1 MINIYKASAG
11 AGKTHKLT
19 GEYIKLLFREPYAY
33 KHILAVTFTNK
44 ATDEMKQ
51 RILLELHNLSNPSL
65 ESGYLSEL
73 CEVYDKSQEQIRE
86 QAAKVLITILHDYT
100 SFTISTIDK
109 FFQGV
114 MRAFARELG
123 KMATYNVELDS
134 ESVVMAAIDRMFAD
148 LDKVENKELLQWL
161 IDYSLDAV
169 DAGDSWNIRKEILG
183 LAKELFSEDFKLM
196 KGEAAAEE
204 ESSAASSSVSTRE
217 HILDFKK
224 SINSII
230 SEFESKLISL
240 GKKGDECMCANGVA
254 YTDFKGGS
262 RSPFKYFITLK
273 SLSGK
278 IKITEPTQ
286 TFAKLYNNFDVW
298 YSGKKPSPALLG
310 AYDGGLNELVGEILI
325 AFEREFRVYSTAK
338 VLLGNLNALG
348 ILDDIYR
355 RVLEYCKEKNI
366 ILLSESTEV
375 LNKIIDGSDTPFI
388 YEKIGSRIDNFMLD
402 EFQDTSVLQWKNFYP
417 LLNNSLAEGG
427 ENLVVGDVKQSI
439 YRWRGSDWKILNS
452 GLYESFRPD
461 EVANYSLDC
470 NWRSGKNIIEF
481 NNEFFTYCARSAQQ
495 IYNGNV
501 GKTKGADG
509 VDNAVSE
516 NLIENIYS
524 NFKQEV
530 SPKGEKMKGYVEVNF
545 MPQGE
550 EAKEE
555 NFREDVLEL
564 LPNRVAELL
573 ESGFELKDIAF
584 LVRKNSHGRAV
595 AERLI
600 AAGYEVI
607 SNDSLFISSSTA
619 VMRVI
624 NVLREIENPNNP
636 QLKVYKHFSNE
647 NREELSHELEGRSL
661 YECCEEIIRSMLLPS
676 EQEEVAFL
684 QAFLDCVLDYTA
696 KEGTDLH
703 GFLKWWDESGVRKTI
718 SAPEDQNAINVMTI
732 HKSKGLGFNV
742 VIIPFFSEMLDKSG
756 NRIWCSLKGKE
767 QGEEQEGVSKLNYNS
782 PLPLKSYSTLS
793 NTLFYKEYNNEM
805 LYNFVD
811 NLNTAYVA
819 FTRPK
824 EQLIIYAQQP
834 KIKKDGSVTLGSV
847 ADILHEFYNS
857 LPLNCKVESNEA
869 GVKKI
874 THGEPMVKEKLAVS
888 GAITQFAGVF
898 NSPPDY
904 TRTRTALSSGS
915 INSGE
920 TIREYGIAMHYVFSL
935 INSAKDIDE
944 AVQKATSEGISEFE
958 PAHLAAIVKEKI
970 ASVAEYGWFAEGAEV
985 LNECDVILPNGDV
998 SRPDRVII
1006 NNGKVSIVD
1015 YKFGAY
1021 EEHSALENKYKRQV
1035 RAYMNL
1041 FEQMGYEE
1049 VEGYL
1054 WYPENTIIIGVD

>member
-51 RILLELHNLSNPSL
+51 RILLELYNLSNPSV

-73 CEVYDKSQEQIRE
+73 CEVYGKSHEQIRE
-86 QAAKVLITILHDYT
+86 QASKVLITILHDYT

-196 KGEAAAEE
+196 KGEAVVEE
-204 ESSAASSSVSTRE
+204 GSCSAASSSVSTRE

-230 SEFESKLISL
+230 SEFEGKLISL
-240 GKKGDECMCANGVA
+240 GKKGDEAMSANGVT
-254 YTDFKGGS
+254 YKDFKGGS

-273 SLSGK
+273 NLSGK

-298 YSGKKPSPALLG
+298 YSGKKPSPALLE
-310 AYDGGLNELVGEILI
+310 AYEGGLNELVGEILI

-452 GLYESFRPD
+452 GLYECFRAD

-481 NNEFFTYCARSAQQ
+481 NNEFFTYCARCAQQ
-495 IYNGNV
+495 IYNGKI
-501 GKTKGADG
+501 GGANGITDTG
-509 VDNAVSE
+509 ASE

-530 SPKGEKMKGYVEVNF
+530 SPKGEKMQGYVEVNF
-545 MPQGE
+545 IPQGDDT
-550 EAKEE
+550 KEIS
-555 NFREDVLEL
+555 FSDSVLEL
-564 LPNRVAELL
+564 LPSRVAELL
-573 ESGFELKDIAF
+573 ERGFELKDIAF
-584 LVRKNSHGRAV
+584 LVRTNKDGRAV

-600 AAGYEVI
+600 SAGYEVI
-607 SNDSLFISSSTA
+607 SNDSLFVGSSCA
-619 VMRVI
+619 VLRVV
-624 NVLREIENPNNP
+624 NVLREIENPNNS
-636 QLKVYKHFSNE
+636 QLKIYKHLNNVSKE
-647 NREELSHELEGRSL
+647 DISHDQEGRSL
-661 YECCEEIIRSMLLPS
+661 YEC
-676 EQEEVAFL
+676 
-684 QAFLDCVLDYTA
+684 
-696 KEGTDLH
+696 
-703 GFLKWWDESGVRKTI
+703 
-718 SAPEDQNAINVMTI
+718 
-732 HKSKGLGFNV
+732 
-742 VIIPFFSEMLDKSG
+742 
-756 NRIWCSLKGKE
+756 
-767 QGEEQEGVSKLNYNS
+767 
-782 PLPLKSYSTLS
+782 
-793 NTLFYKEYNNEM
+793 
-805 LYNFVD
+805 
-811 NLNTAYVA
+811 
-819 FTRPK
+819 
-824 EQLIIYAQQP
+824 
-834 KIKKDGSVTLGSV
+834 
-847 ADILHEFYNS
+847 
-857 LPLNCKVESNEA
+857 
-869 GVKKI
+869 
-874 THGEPMVKEKLAVS
+874 
-888 GAITQFAGVF
+888 
-898 NSPPDY
+898 
-904 TRTRTALSSGS
+904 
-915 INSGE
+915 
-920 TIREYGIAMHYVFSL
+920 
-935 INSAKDIDE
+935 
-944 AVQKATSEGISEFE
+944 
-958 PAHLAAIVKEKI
+958 
-970 ASVAEYGWFAEGAEV
+970 
-985 LNECDVILPNGDV
+985 
-998 SRPDRVII
+998 
-1006 NNGKVSIVD
+1006 
-1015 YKFGAY
+1015 
-1021 EEHSALENKYKRQV
+1021 
-1035 RAYMNL
+1035 
-1041 FEQMGYEE
+1041 
-1049 VEGYL
+1049 
-1054 WYPENTIIIGVD
+1054 